1 MISSNGS
8 DIVTGPG
15 TIIMQT
21 PSLEESDLQFAM
33 KLPLEELRPKLDINP
48 DQVTGIVNIQSSNNI
63 VDLCRV
69 CVCRICN
76 VKLQKQM
83 K

>member
-15 TIIMQT
+15 SIIMQN

-33 KLPLEELRPKLDINP
+33 KLQLEEMRPKLHINP
-48 DQVTGIVNIQSSNNI
+48 DQVTRIVNIQSSNNI
-63 VDLCRV
+63 VD
-69 CVCRICN
+69 VCRICN

-83 K
+83 T